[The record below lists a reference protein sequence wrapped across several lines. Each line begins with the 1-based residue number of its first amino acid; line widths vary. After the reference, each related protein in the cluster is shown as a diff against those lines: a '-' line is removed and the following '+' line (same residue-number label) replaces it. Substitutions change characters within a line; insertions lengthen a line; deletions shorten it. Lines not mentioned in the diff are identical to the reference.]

1 MVGKNKKSILISCLL
16 ITSILC
22 GCATS
27 KGVNSTDSIKSKKV
41 FQIGVTQIVEHPAL
55 DDARKGFIE
64 ALKSKGYE
72 DGKNIKID
80 YQNAQGDIATT
91 QSIAKNFVAQNKDL
105 ILAIATPSAQSAL
118 NATKDIPIIIT
129 AVTDPVKS
137 GLAKSMQNSGNNVT
151 GTSDAVPISNQF
163 ELLKKLIP
171 NAKKVGILYNT
182 SESNSE
188 LQINEAK
195 NIAPNFNLEIV
206 PVGITS
212 VNEATTALNTLLEKV
227 DVLYTPTDNLV
238 ASSMPIIVEKC
249 MSKNIPVIGS
259 EKSHVSAG
267 AIATVGIDYFK
278 LGFQTGLIAVEVIEG
293 KKPSDI
299 PLSTLNEMQL
309 VLNTDSIKKLNIKV
323 PDDILS
329 KAEKIGGSK

>member
-27 KGVNSTDSIKSKKV
+27 KGVKSNDSSKSKKV

-55 DDARKGFIE
+55 DDARRGFIE

-118 NATKDIPIIIT
+118 NATKDIPIVIT

-163 ELLKKLIP
+163 ELLKKLVP

-212 VNEATTALNTLLEKV
+212 VNEATPALNTLLEKI

-249 MSKNIPVIGS
+249 MKKNIPVIGS

-278 LGFQTGLIAVEVIEG
+278 LGFQTGLIAAEVIEG

-309 VLNTDSIKKLNIKV
+309 VINTDSIKKLNIDV

>member
-27 KGVNSTDSIKSKKV
+27 KGVKSNDSSKSKKV

-118 NATKDIPIIIT
+118 NATKDIPIVIT

-238 ASSMPIIVEKC
+238 ASSMPIIIEKC

-309 VLNTDSIKKLNIKV
+309 VINTDSIKKLNIEV

>member
-27 KGVNSTDSIKSKKV
+27 KGVKSTDSSKSKKV

-72 DGKNIKID
+72 EGKNIKID

-91 QSIAKNFVAQNKDL
+91 QSIAKNFVSQNKDL

-118 NATKDIPIIIT
+118 NATKEIPIVIT

-137 GLAKSMQNSGNNVT
+137 GLAKSMQSSGNNVT

-163 ELLKKLIP
+163 ELLKKLVP

-188 LQINEAK
+188 SQINEAK
-195 NIAPNFNLEIV
+195 SVAPNFNIEIV
-206 PVGITS
+206 PVGITNI
-212 VNEATTALNTLLEKV
+212 NEATQALNTLLEKV

-249 MSKNIPVIGS
+249 LKKNVPIIGA

-278 LGFQTGLIAVEVIEG
+278 LGFQTGLIAVEVLEG

-299 PLSTLNEMQL
+299 PLSTLSEMQL
-309 VLNTDSIKKLNIKV
+309 VINTDSIKKLNIKV

-329 KAEKIGGSK
+329 KAEKVGGVK